1 MFHSPSNTARPVT
14 FCHISISYVDN
25 LNILAEVLIIEFD
38 HTMLKSPVLV
48 RSLKLS
54 NFVSTWMGDRLG
66 IQGVELTCL
75 VSLCLLCQ
83 AGVMASKTTNEH
95 VYHGPVLSQKS

>member
-1 MFHSPSNTARPVT
+1 M
-14 FCHISISYVDN
+14 
-25 LNILAEVLIIEFD
+25 LIIEFD

>member
-25 LNILAEVLIIEFD
+25 LNILAEVLIIEFG

-66 IQGVELTCL
+66 IQGVELTRL
-75 VSLCLLCQ
+75 FSVTLS
-83 AGVMASKTTNEH
+83 VMSSKCYGKQDN
-95 VYHGPVLSQKS
+95 

>member
-14 FCHISISYVDN
+14 FCHISITHVDN

-66 IQGVELTCL
+66 IQGVELTYMKMY
-75 VSLCLLCQ
+75 LCIRPY
-83 AGVMASKTTNEH
+83 H
-95 VYHGPVLSQKS
+95 VENTSSRTDH